1 MSQADPPDSPNSV
14 ERLQNVS
21 LVHYQR
27 DLVKRLPGFN
37 KKSHKVPDEVNSRTE
52 AFVAKIAS
60 QQVKDDLE
68 SVFAALRSAFRFK
81 RTEIESTDWDAGS
94 GAIAT
99 PFFRYVSSVAQDETV
114 AEDVVWKRDVSQI
127 TDLDQVL
134 TENFTEAFGDVFDT
148 VEFAP
153 ESPIS
158 LEEVVDRVE
167 SIEDERVWIEYD
179 RHLTWCEV
187 TLEDCDEKVRITQD
201 SFRITHGQ
209 SQSPRVLVDSLFRIQ
224 NRLLGFADGEA

>member
-1 MSQADPPDSPNSV
+1 MSQTDPPKSS

-27 DLVKRLPGFN
+27 DQVRRLPAFN
-37 KKSHKVPDEVNSRTE
+37 KKTHKVPDEVNSRTE
-52 AFVAKIAS
+52 AFVAKIAA
-60 QQVKDDLE
+60 QPVREDLDR
-68 SVFAALRSAFRFK
+68 VFAALRSAFRFK
-81 RTEIESTDWDAGS
+81 RAEIESTDWDAGS
-94 GAIAT
+94 GAITT
-99 PFFRYVSSVAQDETV
+99 PYFRYVSSVSQDEQV
-114 AEDVVWKRDVSQI
+114 AEEVVWKRDISQI

-134 TENFTEAFGDVFDT
+134 TENFAEAFGEVFDT

-153 ESPIS
+153 DTPID

-167 SIEDERVWIEYD
+167 SIEDERVWIDYD

-201 SFRITHGQ
+201 SFRIIHGQ

-224 NRLLGFADGEA
+224 NRLLGYEP